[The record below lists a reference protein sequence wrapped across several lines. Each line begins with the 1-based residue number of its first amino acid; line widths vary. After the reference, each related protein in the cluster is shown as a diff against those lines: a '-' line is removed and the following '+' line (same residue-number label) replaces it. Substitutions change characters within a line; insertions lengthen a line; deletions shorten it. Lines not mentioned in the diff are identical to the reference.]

1 MVLAVQERSR
11 RNLGARLAGSPND
24 WIDGFG
30 DFSFAG
36 PQALGFK
43 LGFVLARA
51 IPAIRPLATQV
62 VVAEVE
68 VVECAS
74 QPLHILI
81 VVRTAGIFQRLAD
94 LPGFQLLHIFPPYL
108 NCAAVFL
115 VLPNRSLVIGVA
127 KSPTT

>member
-1 MVLAVQERSR
+1 MVLAVEERSR
-11 RNLGARLAGSPND
+11 RNLGARLAGSSND

-43 LGFVLARA
+43 LGFVFARA
-51 IPAIRPLATQV
+51 IRAIRPMATEV

-68 VVECAS
+68 VVESAS

-81 VVRTAGIFQRLAD
+81 VVRTAGIFQRLAY
-94 LPGFQLLHIFPPYL
+94 LPCSQQLHIFPPWFEL
-108 NCAAVFL
+108 RGGVSCS
-115 VLPNRSLVIGVA
+115 PKSLVGH
-127 KSPTT
+127 